1 MKHMPRG
8 ALLWL
13 LAAGSQILAAEP
25 APETAPTS
33 QPPPKPAS
41 ECKLRPVKIL
51 NPDHYYPSAERTA
64 GHAGVIV
71 VEFTV
76 MTSPGK
82 PVDLRVDT
90 SSGFPG
96 LDAAALRVIGDSSF
110 KTLCPGERAKVA
122 VRFGTTHGP

>member
-1 MKHMPRG
+1 MKHVLRR
-8 ALLWL
+8 ALLSL
-13 LAAGSQILAAEP
+13 LAVGSQVLAAEP
-25 APETAPTS
+25 APETAPAV

-41 ECKLRPVKIL
+41 ECKLQPVKIL
-51 NPDHYYPSAERTA
+51 NPDRYYPGAERTA

-122 VRFGTTHGP
+122 VRFGSSSGH